1 MLKRFVICSVFL
13 FLGVTVAYGQS
24 DFTVQGTVTEAR
36 SGNPLP
42 GANVVVKGTSTG
54 TTTNSEGNYSLT
66 VPSEDATLVFSFVG
80 YQKREV
86 RVQGRSQINV
96 SLQVAS
102 LKADELVVVG
112 YGTQQREDLTGSVT
126 SIDTEDIALD
136 GPSYSVEQSLQGKV
150 PGLRAVF
157 SGGTPG
163 SGADISI
170 RGASSINAGND
181 PLFVVDGLPS
191 NAPPD
196 PSDIKSIE
204 VLKDASATAIY
215 GARAANGVII
225 ITTKSG
231 QEGDLQ
237 VSYNGEIGMQEVSNK
252 LDLLTPQEY
261 QTVLNGIIEDGGGDS
276 EQRVESIPNGGTD
289 WQDQILSRAPIQN
302 HDVSFSGGNEQ
313 TQFYTSVGVFNQE
326 GIVRGSSFERYRA
339 RLNIDHTIEDQFNLG
354 VRMNAHVRQDNGI
367 RNNFGVNENAGAL
380 YAAYNFDPT
389 LPVKNDDGEYVTSP
403 SITTDN
409 PVAIAEG
416 ERRPSSSYR
425 TYGTAFAEYFI
436 VPSLSAKVRVGA
448 DLLSTRDNTYITRQ
462 TKNGEAANGLAFVT
476 NSRQRDYV
484 AEGTINYD
492 KTFGNHDVKGVA
504 GVTLQHSSFDNVDAN
519 GEDFTSDVTG
529 TDNLGLSNPEFDETN
544 SFRGSNQLL
553 STIGRVNY
561 TFQDRYL
568 LTATMRID
576 GSSRFGENNR
586 YGYFPSAAV
595 AWRAHQEAFMEDV
608 DQVSTLKLRASW
620 GQAGN
625 QQIGNYPSLSTFS
638 TGPSVV
644 FDDQQVTTTS
654 PARFPNP
661 DLKWETTTQTDIGL
675 EVGLFSDRIYAT
687 VDYYRKDTDDMLL
700 QLPVP
705 TSTGFSSRL
714 SNVGSI
720 RNTGWEFSVESQNL
734 TGDLSWSTN
743 ANFSTLSN
751 EVKSLGPVDEIITG
765 GAGFTNQISLIRPGL
780 PLRTYYGYEVE
791 GVWQEGDDFSAT
803 KDNVQPGSLKF
814 RDVNGDSTVTE
825 ADRVPLGDSFP
836 DFTWALGNTFNFKG
850 VGLYVFLRGEHG
862 VQMLNNNLVDT
873 YFPINFRRN
882 KFAEPYLNRWTSENP
897 SEKYPSFTNP
907 LSQGNKAVNSRTV
920 QDASYIRLQ
929 TVRLSYDVPVD
940 LIGANFLRSFEIY
953 ATGENLYTITSYDGV
968 DPAVNPNNNANFRI
982 DYNVYPSTR
991 TYTLGINLGF

>member
-1 MLKRFVICSVFL
+1 MIKRFVTCFVFL
-13 FLGVTVAYGQS
+13 LGASVAYGQA
-24 DFTVQGTVTEAR
+24 DFTVEGTVTEAR
-36 SGNPLP
+36 SGDPLP
-42 GANVVVKGTSTG
+42 GVNVVVQGTSIG
-54 TTTNSEGNYSLT
+54 TSADAQGGYSLE

-80 YQKREV
+80 YNTKEIPV
-86 RVQGRSQINV
+86 RGRSEINV

-102 LKADELVVVG
+102 LKADELVVIG
-112 YGTQQREDLTGSVT
+112 YGTQQREDLTGSVS
-126 SIDTEDIALD
+126 SIDAEAIELD
-136 GPSYSVEQSLQGKV
+136 GPTYSVDQALQGRV
-150 PGLRAVF
+150 AGLQAVF

-196 PSDIKSIE
+196 PADIQSIE

-215 GARAANGVII
+215 GARAANGVIL

-231 QEGDLQ
+231 EAGDLE
-237 VSYNGEIGMQEVSNK
+237 VSYTGEAGMQEVSNK

-261 QTVLNGIIEDGGGDS
+261 KRVLNGIIDDGGGDP
-276 EQRVESIPNGGTD
+276 ELQVGDIPNGGTN
-289 WQDQILSRAPIQN
+289 WQDQILQRAPVQN
-302 HDVSFSGGNEQ
+302 HDISFSGGNDQ
-313 TQFYTSVGVFNQE
+313 TQFYTSIGIFDQQ
-326 GIVRGSSFERYRA
+326 GIVRSSSFERYRA
-339 RLNIDHTIEDQFNLG
+339 RINIEHQIEEEFNLG
-354 VRMNAHVRQDNGI
+354 VRLNAHQRNDRGV

-380 YAAYNFDPT
+380 YASYNFDPT
-389 LPVKNDDGEYVTSP
+389 LPIKNESGDYVTSP

-416 ERRPSSSYR
+416 ERRTSSSYR

-448 DLLSTRDNTYITRQ
+448 DLLTTRNNTYITQ
-462 TKNGEAANGLAFVT
+462 LTKIGQATNGQALVT
-476 NSRQRDYV
+476 NSRQRDYL

-492 KTFGNHDVKGVA
+492 RTFGNHDLEGVA
-504 GVTLQHSSFDNVDAN
+504 GLTLQQSSFDNVN
-519 GEDFTSDVTG
+519 TGGEDFPTDVTG
-529 TDNLGLSNPEFDETN
+529 TDNLGLSNPELDDNN
-544 SFRGSNQLL
+544 SFRGSSQLL
-553 STIGRVNY
+553 STIGRINY

-595 AWRAHQEAFMEDV
+595 AWRPHQEAFMEDV
-608 DQVSTLKLRASW
+608 EDVSTLKLRASW
-620 GQAGN
+620 GEAGN
-625 QQIGNYPSLSTFS
+625 QQIGNYPSLATFGP
-638 TGPSVV
+638 GPSVV
-644 FDDQQVTTTS
+644 FDDQQVTTTNPS
-654 PARFPNP
+654 RFPNP
-661 DLKWETTTQTDIGL
+661 NLKWETTTQIDIGL
-675 EVGLFSDRIYAT
+675 EIGLFDDRLYGT
-687 VDYYRKDTDDMLL
+687 VDYYQKDTEDMLL

-705 TSTGFSSRL
+705 TSTGFSTRL
-714 SNVGSI
+714 SNIGSI
-720 RNTGWEFSVESQNL
+720 KNTGLEVSLESQNL
-734 TGDLSWSTN
+734 TGALTWNTN
-743 ANFSTLSN
+743 ANFSTMSN
-751 EVKSLGPVDEIITG
+751 EVESLGPVEEIITG
-765 GAGFTNQISLIRPGL
+765 GAGFTNQISIIRPGL

-791 GVWQEGDDFSAT
+791 GVWQEGDNFAGT
-803 KDNVQPGSLKF
+803 KDNVSPGDLKF

-836 DFTWALGNTFNFKG
+836 DFSWSLGNTFNYKG
-850 VGLYVFLRGEHG
+850 VGLHVFVRGEHG

-882 KFAEPYLNRWTSENP
+882 KFAEPYLNRWTPENP
-897 SEKYPSFTNP
+897 SNKYPSFVTP

-929 TVRLSYDVPVD
+929 TVRLSYNVPVQ
-940 LIGANFLRSFEIY
+940 LIGASFLRSFQVY

-982 DYNVYPSTR
+982 DYNVYPSTT
-991 TYTLGINLGF
+991 TYTLGVQMGF